1 MGLWNFS
8 LLTMGSSDLRKSGE
22 SDPYEHP
29 GQSGSCVLP
38 THPLTLV
45 PLTCLRAHTTHH
57 IVLLANLARL
67 PDAPELGQAVSRLSR
82 LTSVSQP
89 CTCQLSCTV
98 SWLSSFHFIST
109 TPRGL
114 DAPQFIHHLLK
125 DVLVAPKVRPF

>member
-67 PDAPELGQAVSRLSR
+67 PDAPELGQAASH
-82 LTSVSQP
+82 
-89 CTCQLSCTV
+89 
-98 SWLSSFHFIST
+98 LSSFQADFCQSAMHMST
-109 TPRGL
+109 
-114 DAPQFIHHLLK
+114 LLYRF
-125 DVLVAPKVRPF
+125 LA